1 MQSQCVMGYMRRITT
16 QPAIGASLYA
26 AHEKIVHA
34 TDVELFFKTPL
45 GSMKDIQ
52 ERYKLVVHSE

>member
-1 MQSQCVMGYMRRITT
+1 MGYMRRITT